1 MAAIAADVWV
11 LTETRASIA
20 PESGMYGVSTPPHP
34 ERRPDPDERWVSI
47 WSRWPLRATG
57 IDPDPSGSVSALV
70 ERPDGPLLIYG
81 TVLPWANERGEDGRA
96 RMWEVHHRE
105 IERQGE
111 EWRELRR
118 RFPGVPLIVAGD
130 FNQDRDG
137 SGWYGTSKGRRLL
150 TDALGRASLVCVTA
164 VDVVA
169 EGRVVDVEQL
179 RALEVT
185 VGELLRGAHVD
196 DHQVELAQ
204 ALASIGVPIAWGP
217 ADLVRFLAEPTKVS
231 IGDLSVAAARVVC
244 SRLDQLFPAADPSP
258 SIP

>member
-47 WSRWPLRATG
+47 WSRWPLHATG

-70 ERPDGPLLIYG
+70 ERPEGPLLIYG

-118 RFPGVPLIVAGD
+118 RYPDVPLIVAGD

-150 TDALGRASLVCVTA
+150 TDALGRASLDCVTA
-164 VDVVA
+164 VDVVS
-169 EGRVVDVEQL
+169 EG
-179 RALEVT
+179 
-185 VGELLRGAHVD
+185 LLRDTHLVD
-196 DHQVELAQ
+196 HIAVCRDWRRQHDVDLACWERTDDDGTRLSDHPTVA
-204 ALASIGVPIAWGP
+204 V
-217 ADLVRFLAEPTKVS
+217 DLT
-231 IGDLSVAAARVVC
+231 
-244 SRLDQLFPAADPSP
+244 PAA
-258 SIP
+258 I